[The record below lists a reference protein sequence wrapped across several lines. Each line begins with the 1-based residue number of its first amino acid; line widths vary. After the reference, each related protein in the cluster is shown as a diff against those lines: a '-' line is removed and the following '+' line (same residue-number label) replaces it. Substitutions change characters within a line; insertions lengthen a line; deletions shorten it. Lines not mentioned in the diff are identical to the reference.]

1 METGNVEKFFSIY
14 NSDPE
19 LRARAK
25 QAEECYPGSLEMR
38 EGVVEFALLPLA
50 EELGLP
56 FTVKDLRRYETFE
69 KMQRSRDVPI
79 TDDEPE
85 DLPEFWLID
94 KGWELEDGIFD

>member
-1 METGNVEKFFSIY
+1 MEVGNVEKFFEIY

-19 LRARAK
+19 LRKRAK

-56 FTVKDLRRYETFE
+56 FTVKELRIYETCE
-69 KMQRSRDVPI
+69 KMHRSRDIPI
-79 TDDEPE
+79 SDDEPE
-85 DLPEFWLID
+85 ELPEFWLID
-94 KGWELEDGIFD
+94 KGWDLEDSAFM